1 MPTHHT
7 KGLTRP
13 FLRLFLPLAILLGTI
28 GTLMAL
34 QHNRSDID
42 TYILNQQ
49 HNLDIV
55 SHNLVHDMDQII
67 ADVRLLQQGPM
78 LQKYLNAPTQN
89 HLKIL
94 EKSLLG
100 LSRTKSIYSNI
111 SLLDDSGMEIC
122 RITRDSDG
130 VSSAVGAKNL
140 QHKGHRYYFSEV
152 RTLHKNDIYVSPLDL
167 TMNLGVIERPFQPT
181 IRFAAPLFDNKGLRK
196 GALVV
201 YYRASI
207 LLNHLAQILGRSQG
221 EPLFLNDEGY
231 YMLAPDPQDEWG
243 FMLGKENSFSQSNPE
258 AWRSMQERNQGYFTD
273 KGQFYVFSALYPRW
287 YVSKIIGGVD
297 NLYRMEPPPAT
308 FASTRW
314 LIATRLSSTQRNI
327 LFYHHGQL
335 IALLS
340 FILLVIAASGCLLI
354 VRVRISRHAEELKM
368 AAITN
373 SAHDAIIMLDDQGI
387 ITFWN
392 PAATEIF
399 GYSSPQAVGQ
409 PLSALLVPDRHL
421 ADFKKYFSAF
431 INTKQN
437 KYAGQTMTATGLRQ
451 NGEEFPLEF
460 SVAAVHINEEW
471 QAVALVRD
479 ITVKQK
485 VMAALEDAKEKAEQ
499 ANRAKSEFVA
509 NMSHEIRTPMNAIL
523 GLSDLALDIDMEPR
537 LRDYF
542 KKINSAGQSL
552 MKILNN
558 VLDFSKIEAGKL
570 TITPRDFHF
579 HDLLQGLATL
589 FAGSSWEKNIEFLIH
604 ADPSIPLMLRGDD
617 LRLHQILVNLIGNS
631 FKFTDDGEIY
641 LSVSMVE
648 STDSLMYL
656 KFAVQDSGIG
666 IDQEKISFVFEA
678 FTQADSST
686 TRKYG
691 GTGLGLN
698 ICQQL
703 VHLLGGNIEVESSP
717 GLGSTFYFTIPL
729 ERCEGDEQHLKIAG
743 NPHIL
748 LMVENKNLN
757 TLLEDMLTSFGCRV
771 ISTNDTQL
779 AMKLL
784 ADHNEENAFNLA
796 IIDYFLTEKNG
807 PATCAAL
814 KKTTTA
820 RNIPILMVTGLDQQ
834 PARKAADQVVDGFL
848 SKPITPAALCQAID
862 ELLNKTSGQERTPN
876 DDETP
881 SQEAIA
887 KIAGARILLAEDSEV
902 NQQVAREMLERV
914 NIVVESAATG
924 LEVLKKYQ
932 EQHFDGVL
940 MDIQM
945 PEMDGYEA
953 ARALRKA
960 EGGTGHI
967 PIIAMT
973 AHAFENNRRQ
983 CLAAGMD
990 DFISKPVRPDELYL
1004 TLAKWICGDGKIHTF
1019 VHTNREDIKVAHE
1032 TVVGLDLDEMLSRV
1046 GNKQDLLVRLFQ
1058 IFQEKY
1064 CHFDQEI
1071 LTNLGQHDY
1080 SAVKKQAHTIK
1091 GVAAT
1096 ICANRLQEAALD
1108 LEKKVTNS
1116 ENPAAEMLVFS
1127 SALKEV
1133 VTSIDALLD
1142 QWNENPKNNN

>member
-1 MPTHHT
+1 
-7 KGLTRP
+7 
-13 FLRLFLPLAILLGTI
+13 
-28 GTLMAL
+28 MAL
-34 QHNRSDID
+34 QHNRSDIN

-67 ADVRLLQQGPM
+67 SDVRLMQQGPM
-78 LQKYLNAPTQN
+78 IQKYLNAPTQEN
-89 HLKIL
+89 LKLL
-94 EKSLLG
+94 EKSLQS
-100 LSRTKSIYSNI
+100 LSQTKSIYSNI
-111 SLLDDSGMEIC
+111 SLLDDSGMELC
-122 RITRDSDG
+122 RITRDRDG
-130 VSSAVGAKNL
+130 VSSAVGTKNL

-152 RTLHKNDIYVSPLDL
+152 ITLHKNDIYLSPLDL
-167 TMNLGVIERPFQPT
+167 TINLGVVEQPSQPT
-181 IRFAAPLFDNKGLRK
+181 IRFAAPLFDDTGLRK

-201 YYRASI
+201 HYRASI

-258 AWRSMQERNQGYFTD
+258 AWRSMQERNQGHFTD
-273 KGQFYVFSALYPRW
+273 KDDFYVFTALYPRW
-287 YVSKIIGGVD
+287 YVSEIIDGVD
-297 NLYRMEPPPAT
+297 NLYKMEPPPAI
-308 FASTRW
+308 FESSRW
-314 LIATRLSSTQRNI
+314 LVATRLSSGQRTI
-327 LFYHHGQL
+327 LFYHHGKL

-340 FILLVIAASGCLLI
+340 FILLVIAASGCLLL
-354 VRVRISRHAEELKM
+354 VRVHISRHAEELKM

-399 GYSSPQAVGQ
+399 GYHSAQTVGQ
-409 PLSALLVPDRHL
+409 PLSALLVPERHF
-421 ADFKKYFSAF
+421 ADFKKYFSTL
-431 INTKQN
+431 INAEQN
-437 KYAGQTMTATGLRQ
+437 KYTGQTMTATGLRQ

-509 NMSHEIRTPMNAIL
+509 NMSHEIRTPLNAIL
-523 GLSDLALDIDMEPR
+523 GLSDLALGIDMKPR
-537 LRDYF
+537 LHDYF

-570 TITPRDFHF
+570 TITPRDFRF
-579 HDLLQGLATL
+579 HDFLQGLATL
-589 FAGSSWEKNIEFLIH
+589 FAGNSWEKNIELLIH
-604 ADPSIPLMLRGDD
+604 ADPSIPLTLHGDD

-631 FKFTDDGEIY
+631 FKFTDKGEIY
-641 LSVSMVE
+641 LSVSVVE
-648 STDSLMYL
+648 CTKSHMYL

-666 IDQEKISFVFEA
+666 IDQGKISSVFEA
-678 FTQADSST
+678 FTQVDSST

-703 VHLLGGNIEVESSP
+703 VHLLGGKIEVESTP
-717 GLGSTFYFTIPL
+717 DLGSTFYFTIPF
-729 ERCEGDEQHLKIAG
+729 ERCEEDEQHLKIAG
-743 NPHIL
+743 NPRIL
-748 LMVENKNLN
+748 LMVDNKKLN
-757 TLLEDMLTSFGCRV
+757 HLLEEILTSFGCMV
-771 ISTNDTQL
+771 ISSDDTQH
-779 AMKLL
+779 AMKLV

-796 IIDYFLTEKNG
+796 IVDYFLAGKNG
-807 PATCAAL
+807 PASCAAL
-814 KKTTTA
+814 KNTNPD
-820 RNIPILMVTGLDQQ
+820 RNMPILMITGLDQQ
-834 PARKAADQVVDGFL
+834 PARNAAGQVVDGFL
-848 SKPITPAALCQAID
+848 SKPVTPAALCHAID
-862 ELLNKTSGQERTPN
+862 ELLNKTSGQERVPR
-876 DDETP
+876 DDDTP
-881 SQEAIA
+881 SREAIA
-887 KIAGARILLAEDSEV
+887 KIAGARILLAEDSAV
-902 NQQVAREMLERV
+902 NQQVAREMLERAH
-914 NIVVESAATG
+914 IVVECAATG
-924 LEVLKKYQ
+924 LEVLKKYKAH
-932 EQHFDGVL
+932 HFDGVL

-945 PEMDGYEA
+945 PEMDGYAA

-973 AHAFENNRRQ
+973 AYAFEDNRRQ

-1004 TLAKWICGDGKIHTF
+1004 TLAKWICGDGEIHTF
-1019 VHTNREDIKVAHE
+1019 ANTNGKDTTVTHE
-1032 TVVGLDLDEMLSRV
+1032 MVVGLDLNEMLSRV
-1046 GNKQDLLVRLFQ
+1046 GNNQDLLVRLFQ

-1071 LTNLGQHDY
+1071 LTNLAQHDY

-1096 ICANRLQEAALD
+1096 ICAYRLQETSLD
-1108 LEKKVTNS
+1108 LEKKVANS

-1127 SALKEV
+1127 AALEEV
-1133 VTSIDALLD
+1133 VTSIKALLA
-1142 QWNENPKNNN
+1142 QWDENPRKKI